1 MNSIERL
8 LPFLAMWGVWSFT
21 AILMATALGVWALGR
36 GRRLLVPARWPARI
50 GSAVLMLLGIVWC
63 LGLYVLSGPMRPMLA
78 QVRQVVSL
86 VNRPAAEAA
95 YRNVADDA
103 PHRLSELRGKV
114 VVLNLW
120 ATWCGPC
127 RKELPEIER
136 LQKAYA
142 ERGVVVV
149 TVSTE
154 ERDRLLRFAE
164 KNPLATLNV
173 YTPRID
179 WLDVGGRPL
188 SVIIDR
194 GGVVRDCFI
203 GARSYDEFERAVTKQ
218 MKAVS

>member
-8 LPFLAMWGVWSFT
+8 LPILATWGVWGFT
-21 AILMATALGVWALGR
+21 ALLLATALGVWWLGR
-36 GRRLLVPARWPARI
+36 GQAFLVPARWPARVTSI
-50 GSAVLMLLGIVWC
+50 FLLLLGVVWC
-63 LGLYVLSGPMRPMLA
+63 GGLYLVCGPMRPVLS
-78 QVRQVVSL
+78 QVRQVVSI
-86 VNRPAAEAA
+86 VNRPAAEASF
-95 YRNVADDA
+95 REVADDS

-127 RKELPEIER
+127 RRELPEIDR

-154 ERDRLLRFAE
+154 ERDRLRTFAA
-164 KNPLATLNV
+164 KYPLATLNV
-173 YTPRID
+173 YTPRIE

-194 GGVVRDCFI
+194 DGVVRDCFI

-218 MKAVS
+218 VRGVS

>member
-8 LPFLAMWGVWSFT
+8 LPFLAMWGMWAF
-21 AILMATALGVWALGR
+21 AALLLATVLGVWALGR
-36 GRRLLVPARWPARI
+36 GRRFLVPARWPGRI
-50 GSAVLMLLGIVWC
+50 ASVGLMLLAIVGC
-63 LGLYVLSGPMRPMLA
+63 LGLYVVCGPMHPMLA
-78 QVRQVVSL
+78 QVRQIVDL
-86 VNRPAAEAA
+86 VNRPAAETA
-95 YRNVADDA
+95 YRVVADDS
-103 PHRLSELRGKV
+103 PRRLSELRGKV

-127 RKELPEIER
+127 RKELPEIDR
-136 LQKAYA
+136 LQKEYA
-142 ERGVVVV
+142 ERGLVVV

-164 KNPLATLNV
+164 KVPLATLNV
-173 YTPRID
+173 YTPRIE

-203 GARSYDEFERAVTKQ
+203 GARDYDEFERAVAKQ
-218 MKAVS
+218 MEPTS

>member
-1 MNSIERL
+1 MWAFAAL
-8 LPFLAMWGVWSFT
+8 LP
-21 AILMATALGVWALGR
+21 ATVLGVWTLGR
-36 GRRLLVPARWPARI
+36 GRPFLVPARWPARI
-50 GSAVLMLLGIVWC
+50 ASAGLMLLGIVGC
-63 LGLYVLSGPMRPMLA
+63 LGLYVVCGPMRPMLA
-78 QVRQVVSL
+78 QVRQVLGL

-95 YRNVADDA
+95 YRLVADDTQ
-103 PHRLSELRGKV
+103 HRLSELRGKV

-127 RKELPEIER
+127 RVELPEIDR
-136 LQKAYA
+136 LQKEYA
-142 ERGVVVV
+142 ERGLVVV

-164 KNPLATLNV
+164 KVPLATLNV

-203 GARSYDEFERAVTKQ
+203 GARAYGQFERAVMKQ
-218 MKAVS
+218 MKPTS

>member
-8 LPFLAMWGVWSFT
+8 LPVLAAWGVWGF
-21 AILMATALGVWALGR
+21 AALLLATALGVWRLGR
-36 GRRLLVPARWPARI
+36 GRLFLVPARWPQRLA
-50 GSAVLMLLGIVWC
+50 SAFLLLLGVVWC
-63 LGLYVLSGPMRPMLA
+63 AGLWLVSGPMRPMLG
-78 QVRQVVSL
+78 QVRHITSL
-86 VNRPAAEAA
+86 VNRPAADAE
-95 YRNVADDA
+95 YRGVADDA

-127 RKELPEIER
+127 RMELPEIDR

-142 ERGVVVV
+142 DRGLVVV

-154 ERDRLLRFAE
+154 ERDRLRKFAE
-164 KNPLATLNV
+164 KVPLATLNV

-194 GGVVRDCFI
+194 DGVVRDCFI
-203 GARSYDEFERAVTKQ
+203 GARRYDEFERAV
-218 MKAVS
+218 MKRMKIVS